1 MPFVL
6 QLNELILTNQ
16 FVNNRPINPCT
27 RQKVAHS
34 LFPHGMYGGDTQ
46 QVFLDVTR
54 ESERIALITYQVFD
68 VINPLMEDIVSS
80 IDEFL

>member
-16 FVNNRPINPCT
+16 FVNDRPINPCT

-54 ESERIALITYQVFD
+54 ESERIALVPYQIFHMVNTF
-68 VINPLMEDIVSS
+68 MENIIRSVDR
-80 IDEFL
+80 FL